1 MGYFRNPE
9 IKKEGIIWLFA
20 VLLTA
25 FLGWYLASV
34 RGLYLCL
41 FCAVIFAMIHFS
53 SSVIRYRKIAGLADE
68 VQHFLH
74 VFEYVDVG
82 GEKEGELAIL
92 RTEIRKMMNK
102 LNHQANL
109 LMEDKKYLLNS
120 IADISHQIRTPLTAI
135 NLIVSRLRGEKNE
148 ADRQRLLHELEQL
161 LVHTDWLIE
170 ALLKMAKLD
179 AGTVSMKKKTVNVS
193 DLLKKSVQDFLI
205 PMELREQNLVIDC
218 TDMVSLRGD
227 EYWLREAVG
236 NIVKN
241 CMEHTPAG
249 GEICIR
255 AAENHLYTEITVS
268 DNGAGIDKEDLPHI
282 FERFYKGKN
291 SSGSSVGIGLALA
304 RMIVVAQEG
313 TLSATNR
320 INGGAKF
327 EIRFY
332 KGTV

>member
-41 FCAVIFAMIHFS
+41 FCAVIFAVIHFS

-161 LVHTDWLIE
+161 LVHMDWLIE

-179 AGTVSMKKKTVNVS
+179 AGTVSMKKKTINVS

-249 GEICIR
+249 GEIR

-268 DNGAGIDKEDLPHI
+268 DNGVGIDKEDLPHI

>member
-41 FCAVIFAMIHFS
+41 FCAVIFAVIHFS

-161 LVHTDWLIE
+161 LVHMDWLIE

-218 TDMVSLRGD
+218 TDMVLLRGD

-255 AAENHLYTEITVS
+255 AAENHLYTEMTGS
-268 DNGAGIDKEDLPHI
+268 DKGAGIDKEDLPHI

>member
-41 FCAVIFAMIHFS
+41 FCAVIFAVIHFS

-148 ADRQRLLHELEQL
+148 ADRHRLLHELEQL
-161 LVHTDWLIE
+161 LVHMDWLIE

-179 AGTVSMKKKTVNVS
+179 AGTVSMKKKR
-193 DLLKKSVQDFLI
+193 L
-205 PMELREQNLVIDC
+205 MC
-218 TDMVSLRGD
+218 
-227 EYWLREAVG
+227 
-236 NIVKN
+236 
-241 CMEHTPAG
+241 
-249 GEICIR
+249 
-255 AAENHLYTEITVS
+255 
-268 DNGAGIDKEDLPHI
+268 
-282 FERFYKGKN
+282 
-291 SSGSSVGIGLALA
+291 
-304 RMIVVAQEG
+304 
-313 TLSATNR
+313 R
-320 INGGAKF
+320 I
-327 EIRFY
+327 Y
-332 KGTV
+332 

>member
-41 FCAVIFAMIHFS
+41 FCAVIFAVIHFS

-179 AGTVSMKKKTVNVS
+179 AGTVSMKKRR
-193 DLLKKSVQDFLI
+193 L
-205 PMELREQNLVIDC
+205 MC
-218 TDMVSLRGD
+218 
-227 EYWLREAVG
+227 
-236 NIVKN
+236 
-241 CMEHTPAG
+241 
-249 GEICIR
+249 
-255 AAENHLYTEITVS
+255 
-268 DNGAGIDKEDLPHI
+268 
-282 FERFYKGKN
+282 
-291 SSGSSVGIGLALA
+291 
-304 RMIVVAQEG
+304 
-313 TLSATNR
+313 R
-320 INGGAKF
+320 I
-327 EIRFY
+327 Y
-332 KGTV
+332 

>member
-41 FCAVIFAMIHFS
+41 FCAVIFAVIHFS

-161 LVHTDWLIE
+161 LVHMDWLIE

-255 AAENHLYTEITVS
+255 AAENYLYTEITVS

>member
-41 FCAVIFAMIHFS
+41 FCAVIFAVIHFS

-193 DLLKKSVQDFLI
+193 D
-205 PMELREQNLVIDC
+205 
-218 TDMVSLRGD
+218 
-227 EYWLREAVG
+227 
-236 NIVKN
+236 
-241 CMEHTPAG
+241 
-249 GEICIR
+249 
-255 AAENHLYTEITVS
+255 
-268 DNGAGIDKEDLPHI
+268 
-282 FERFYKGKN
+282 
-291 SSGSSVGIGLALA
+291 
-304 RMIVVAQEG
+304 
-313 TLSATNR
+313 
-320 INGGAKF
+320 
-327 EIRFY
+327 
-332 KGTV
+332 

>member
-9 IKKEGIIWLFA
+9 IKKEGILWLFA

-34 RGLYLCL
+34 RGLCLCL
-41 FCAVIFAMIHFS
+41 FCAVIFALIHFG
-53 SSVIRYRKIAGLADE
+53 SSVIRYRKIARLADE

-135 NLIVSRLRGEKNE
+135 NLIVSRLQGEKNE

-161 LVHTDWLIE
+161 LVHMDWLIE

-179 AGTVSMKKKTVNVS
+179 AGTVSMKKETVNVS
-193 DLLKKSVQDFLI
+193 DLLEKSIQDFLI
-205 PMELREQNLVIDC
+205 PMELREQNLVVDC
-218 TDMVSLRGD
+218 ADKISLSGD

-236 NIVKN
+236 NIVK
-241 CMEHTPAG
+241 
-249 GEICIR
+249 
-255 AAENHLYTEITVS
+255 HLRRPV
-268 DNGAGIDKEDLPHI
+268 
-282 FERFYKGKN
+282 ERFAFGQWKIIYIRKLQFRIMERELTKKICRIFSSVFIKGKIPPA
-291 SSGSSVGIGLALA
+291 VVWGLALRWRA
-304 RMIVVAQEG
+304 
-313 TLSATNR
+313 
-320 INGGAKF
+320 
-327 EIRFY
+327 
-332 KGTV
+332 

>member
-41 FCAVIFAMIHFS
+41 FCAVIFAVIHFS

-74 VFEYVDVG
+74 VFECVDVG

-161 LVHTDWLIE
+161 LVHMDWLIE

-255 AAENHLYTEITVS
+255 AAENHLYTEIAVS

>member
-41 FCAVIFAMIHFS
+41 FCAVIFAVIHFS

-161 LVHTDWLIE
+161 LVHMDWLIE

-241 CMEHTPAG
+241 CMEHTPDG
-249 GEICIR
+249 GVINTHVEENAVYTAITISDTGGGI
-255 AAENHLYTEITVS
+255 AE
-268 DNGAGIDKEDLPHI
+268 EDLPNI
-282 FERFYKGKN
+282 FKRFYKGRN
-291 SSGSSVGIGLALA
+291 STSQSFGIGLALA
-304 RMIVVAQEG
+304 RMIVTGHGG
-313 TLSATNR
+313 TVRAYNNR
-320 INGGAKF
+320 DGGASF
-327 EIRFY
+327 EIKFY
-332 KGTV
+332 KSTI

>member
-34 RGLYLCL
+34 RGIYLCL
-41 FCAVIFAMIHFS
+41 FCAVIFAVIHFS

-148 ADRQRLLHELEQL
+148 AGRHRLLHELEQL
-161 LVHTDWLIE
+161 LVHMDWLIE

-179 AGTVSMKKKTVNVS
+179 AGTVSMKKRR
-193 DLLKKSVQDFLI
+193 L
-205 PMELREQNLVIDC
+205 MC
-218 TDMVSLRGD
+218 
-227 EYWLREAVG
+227 
-236 NIVKN
+236 
-241 CMEHTPAG
+241 
-249 GEICIR
+249 
-255 AAENHLYTEITVS
+255 
-268 DNGAGIDKEDLPHI
+268 
-282 FERFYKGKN
+282 
-291 SSGSSVGIGLALA
+291 
-304 RMIVVAQEG
+304 
-313 TLSATNR
+313 R
-320 INGGAKF
+320 I
-327 EIRFY
+327 Y
-332 KGTV
+332 

>member
-9 IKKEGIIWLFA
+9 IKKEGILWLFA
-20 VLLTA
+20 IMLTA
-25 FLGWYLASV
+25 FFGWYSLSRTGFV
-34 RGLYLCL
+34 LCL
-41 FCAVIFAMIHFS
+41 FCGMVFAGMHFIS
-53 SSVIRYRKIAGLADE
+53 SYIRYRKIAKLADE

-92 RTEIRKMMNK
+92 RCEIRKMMNK

-135 NLIVSRLRGEKNE
+135 NLIVSRLQGENDEKN
-148 ADRQRLLHELEQL
+148 RKKLLHELEQM
-161 LVHTDWLIE
+161 LVHMDWLIE

-179 AGTVSMKKKTVNVS
+179 AGTVSMKQETVKVRS
-193 DLLKKSVQDFLI
+193 LLQKSVQDFLI
-205 PMELREQNLVIDC
+205 PMEIRGQNLVVDC
-218 TDMVSLRGD
+218 EDEVSLCAD
-227 EYWLREAVG
+227 VYWLREAIA

-241 CMEHTPAG
+241 CMEHTPTG

-255 AAENHLYTEITVS
+255 AVENHLYTEITIS
-268 DNGAGIDKEDLPHI
+268 DNGTGIDKEDLPHI

-291 SSGSSVGIGLALA
+291 SAGSSVGIGLALA

-313 TLSATNR
+313 TLSATNGAH
-320 INGGAKF
+320 GGARF

>member
-41 FCAVIFAMIHFS
+41 FCAVIFAVIHFS

-148 ADRQRLLHELEQL
+148 ADRHRLLHELEQL
-161 LVHTDWLIE
+161 LVHMDWLIE

-205 PMELREQNLVIDC
+205 P
-218 TDMVSLRGD
+218 S
-227 EYWLREAVG
+227 
-236 NIVKN
+236 
-241 CMEHTPAG
+241 
-249 GEICIR
+249 
-255 AAENHLYTEITVS
+255 
-268 DNGAGIDKEDLPHI
+268 
-282 FERFYKGKN
+282 
-291 SSGSSVGIGLALA
+291 
-304 RMIVVAQEG
+304 
-313 TLSATNR
+313 
-320 INGGAKF
+320 
-327 EIRFY
+327 
-332 KGTV
+332 

>member
-41 FCAVIFAMIHFS
+41 FCAVIFAVIHFS

-148 ADRQRLLHELEQL
+148 ADRQRLLHELKQL
-161 LVHTDWLIE
+161 LVHMDWLIE

-193 DLLKKSVQDFLI
+193 DLLKKSVQNFLI
-205 PMELREQNLVIDC
+205 PMALREQNLVIDC

-255 AAENHLYTEITVS
+255 AAENHL
-268 DNGAGIDKEDLPHI
+268 
-282 FERFYKGKN
+282 
-291 SSGSSVGIGLALA
+291 
-304 RMIVVAQEG
+304 
-313 TLSATNR
+313 
-320 INGGAKF
+320 
-327 EIRFY
+327 
-332 KGTV
+332 

>member
-41 FCAVIFAMIHFS
+41 FCAVIFAVIHFS

-161 LVHTDWLIE
+161 LVHMDWLIE

-218 TDMVSLRGD
+218 TDMVSLCGD

-236 NIVKN
+236 NIVK
-241 CMEHTPAG
+241 ELHGTYAG
-249 GEICIR
+249 RWG
-255 AAENHLYTEITVS
+255 
-268 DNGAGIDKEDLPHI
+268 DLH
-282 FERFYKGKN
+282 
-291 SSGSSVGIGLALA
+291 SGSGKSFIYGNYSFG
-304 RMIVVAQEG
+304 
-313 TLSATNR
+313 
-320 INGGAKF
+320 
-327 EIRFY
+327 
-332 KGTV
+332 

>member
-41 FCAVIFAMIHFS
+41 FCAVIFAVIHFS

-120 IADISHQIRTPLTAI
+120 IADISHQIRTTLTAI

-161 LVHTDWLIE
+161 LVHMDWLIE

-255 AAENHLYTEITVS
+255 AAENHLYTEITVW

>member
-41 FCAVIFAMIHFS
+41 FCAVIFAVIHFS

-148 ADRQRLLHELEQL
+148 ADRQRLLHEVEQL

-205 PMELREQNLVIDC
+205 PMELRE
-218 TDMVSLRGD
+218 
-227 EYWLREAVG
+227 
-236 NIVKN
+236 
-241 CMEHTPAG
+241 
-249 GEICIR
+249 
-255 AAENHLYTEITVS
+255 
-268 DNGAGIDKEDLPHI
+268 
-282 FERFYKGKN
+282 
-291 SSGSSVGIGLALA
+291 
-304 RMIVVAQEG
+304 
-313 TLSATNR
+313 
-320 INGGAKF
+320 
-327 EIRFY
+327 
-332 KGTV
+332 

>member
-41 FCAVIFAMIHFS
+41 FCAVIFAVIHFS

-148 ADRQRLLHELEQL
+148 ADRHRLLHELEQL
-161 LVHTDWLIE
+161 LVHMDWLIE

-255 AAENHLYTEITVS
+255 VAENHLYTEITVS

>member
-41 FCAVIFAMIHFS
+41 FCAVIFAVIHFS

-148 ADRQRLLHELEQL
+148 ADRHRLLHELEQL
-161 LVHTDWLIE
+161 LVHMDWLIE

-179 AGTVSMKKKTVNVS
+179 AGTVSMKKRR
-193 DLLKKSVQDFLI
+193 L
-205 PMELREQNLVIDC
+205 MC
-218 TDMVSLRGD
+218 
-227 EYWLREAVG
+227 
-236 NIVKN
+236 
-241 CMEHTPAG
+241 
-249 GEICIR
+249 
-255 AAENHLYTEITVS
+255 
-268 DNGAGIDKEDLPHI
+268 
-282 FERFYKGKN
+282 
-291 SSGSSVGIGLALA
+291 
-304 RMIVVAQEG
+304 
-313 TLSATNR
+313 R
-320 INGGAKF
+320 I
-327 EIRFY
+327 Y
-332 KGTV
+332 

>member
-1 MGYFRNPE
+1 MNDYNTAICIVGICLVITALVILINHLRT
-9 IKKEGIIWLFA
+9 KKTIDTIENMLNEAVKGNFSEKSFDETRLSSLETRFA
-20 VLLTA
+20 H
-25 FLGWYLASV
+25 YLSASV
-34 RGLYLCL
+34 VSARNVELEKD
-41 FCAVIFAMIHFS
+41 
-53 SSVIRYRKIAGLADE
+53 KIKSL
-68 VQHFLH
+68 
-74 VFEYVDVG
+74 
-82 GEKEGELAIL
+82 
-92 RTEIRKMMNK
+92 
-102 LNHQANL
+102 
-109 LMEDKKYLLNS
+109 

-135 NLIVSRLRGEKNE
+135 NLIVSRLWGEKNE

-161 LVHTDWLIE
+161 LVHMDWLIE

-291 SSGSSVGIGLALA
+291 SADSSVGIGLALA

>member
-41 FCAVIFAMIHFS
+41 FCAVIFAVIHFS

-148 ADRQRLLHELEQL
+148 ADRQRLLHELKQL
-161 LVHTDWLIE
+161 LVHMDWLIE

-179 AGTVSMKKKTVNVS
+179 AGTVSMKKRR
-193 DLLKKSVQDFLI
+193 L
-205 PMELREQNLVIDC
+205 MC
-218 TDMVSLRGD
+218 
-227 EYWLREAVG
+227 
-236 NIVKN
+236 
-241 CMEHTPAG
+241 
-249 GEICIR
+249 
-255 AAENHLYTEITVS
+255 
-268 DNGAGIDKEDLPHI
+268 
-282 FERFYKGKN
+282 
-291 SSGSSVGIGLALA
+291 
-304 RMIVVAQEG
+304 
-313 TLSATNR
+313 R
-320 INGGAKF
+320 I
-327 EIRFY
+327 Y
-332 KGTV
+332 

>member
-41 FCAVIFAMIHFS
+41 FCAVIFAVIHFS

-148 ADRQRLLHELEQL
+148 ADRHRLLHELEQL
-161 LVHTDWLIE
+161 LVHMDWLIE

-179 AGTVSMKKKTVNVS
+179 AVTVSMKKRR
-193 DLLKKSVQDFLI
+193 L
-205 PMELREQNLVIDC
+205 MC
-218 TDMVSLRGD
+218 
-227 EYWLREAVG
+227 
-236 NIVKN
+236 
-241 CMEHTPAG
+241 
-249 GEICIR
+249 
-255 AAENHLYTEITVS
+255 
-268 DNGAGIDKEDLPHI
+268 
-282 FERFYKGKN
+282 
-291 SSGSSVGIGLALA
+291 
-304 RMIVVAQEG
+304 
-313 TLSATNR
+313 R
-320 INGGAKF
+320 I
-327 EIRFY
+327 Y
-332 KGTV
+332 

>member
-41 FCAVIFAMIHFS
+41 FCAVIFAVIHFS

-102 LNHQANL
+102 LNHQVNL

-135 NLIVSRLRGEKNE
+135 NLIVSRLWGEKNE

-161 LVHTDWLIE
+161 SVHMDWLIE

-179 AGTVSMKKKTVNVS
+179 AGTVSMKKRR
-193 DLLKKSVQDFLI
+193 L
-205 PMELREQNLVIDC
+205 MC
-218 TDMVSLRGD
+218 
-227 EYWLREAVG
+227 
-236 NIVKN
+236 
-241 CMEHTPAG
+241 
-249 GEICIR
+249 
-255 AAENHLYTEITVS
+255 
-268 DNGAGIDKEDLPHI
+268 
-282 FERFYKGKN
+282 
-291 SSGSSVGIGLALA
+291 
-304 RMIVVAQEG
+304 
-313 TLSATNR
+313 R
-320 INGGAKF
+320 I
-327 EIRFY
+327 Y
-332 KGTV
+332 

>member
-41 FCAVIFAMIHFS
+41 FCAVIFAVIHFS

-135 NLIVSRLRGEKNE
+135 NLIVLRLRGEKNE

-161 LVHTDWLIE
+161 LVHMDWLIE

-255 AAENHLYTEITVS
+255 AAENHLHTEITVS

>member
-41 FCAVIFAMIHFS
+41 FCAVIFAVIHFS

-148 ADRQRLLHELEQL
+148 ADRHRLLHELKQL
-161 LVHTDWLIE
+161 LVHMDWLIE

-179 AGTVSMKKKTVNVS
+179 AGTVSMKKKT
-193 DLLKKSVQDFLI
+193 L
-205 PMELREQNLVIDC
+205 MC
-218 TDMVSLRGD
+218 
-227 EYWLREAVG
+227 
-236 NIVKN
+236 
-241 CMEHTPAG
+241 
-249 GEICIR
+249 
-255 AAENHLYTEITVS
+255 
-268 DNGAGIDKEDLPHI
+268 
-282 FERFYKGKN
+282 
-291 SSGSSVGIGLALA
+291 
-304 RMIVVAQEG
+304 
-313 TLSATNR
+313 R
-320 INGGAKF
+320 I
-327 EIRFY
+327 Y
-332 KGTV
+332 

>member
-9 IKKEGIIWLFA
+9 IKKEGILWLFA

-34 RGLYLCL
+34 KGIYLCL
-41 FCAVIFAMIHFS
+41 FCAAIFAVIHFS

-135 NLIVSRLRGEKNE
+135 NLIVSRLRGEKHE

-161 LVHTDWLIE
+161 LVHMDWLIE

-255 AAENHLYTEITVS
+255 ATENHLYTEITVS

>member
-41 FCAVIFAMIHFS
+41 FCAVIFAVIHFS

-82 GEKEGELAIL
+82 GEK
-92 RTEIRKMMNK
+92 
-102 LNHQANL
+102 
-109 LMEDKKYLLNS
+109 
-120 IADISHQIRTPLTAI
+120 
-135 NLIVSRLRGEKNE
+135 NE

-161 LVHTDWLIE
+161 LVHMDWLIE

>member
-41 FCAVIFAMIHFS
+41 FCAVIFAVIHFS

-135 NLIVSRLRGEKNE
+135 NLIVSHLRGEKNE
-148 ADRQRLLHELEQL
+148 ADRHRLLHELEQL
-161 LVHTDWLIE
+161 LVHMDWLIE

-179 AGTVSMKKKTVNVS
+179 AGTVSMKKK
-193 DLLKKSVQDFLI
+193 D
-205 PMELREQNLVIDC
+205 
-218 TDMVSLRGD
+218 G
-227 EYWLREAVG
+227 
-236 NIVKN
+236 
-241 CMEHTPAG
+241 
-249 GEICIR
+249 
-255 AAENHLYTEITVS
+255 
-268 DNGAGIDKEDLPHI
+268 
-282 FERFYKGKN
+282 
-291 SSGSSVGIGLALA
+291 
-304 RMIVVAQEG
+304 
-313 TLSATNR
+313 
-320 INGGAKF
+320 
-327 EIRFY
+327 
-332 KGTV
+332 

>member
-41 FCAVIFAMIHFS
+41 FCAVIFAVIHFS

-161 LVHTDWLIE
+161 LVHMDWLIE

-255 AAENHLYTEITVS
+255 AAENHLYPEITVS

>member
-41 FCAVIFAMIHFS
+41 FCAVIFAVIHFS

-148 ADRQRLLHELEQL
+148 ADRHRLLHELEQL
-161 LVHTDWLIE
+161 LVHMDWLIE

-179 AGTVSMKKKTVNVS
+179 AAGTVSMKKRR
-193 DLLKKSVQDFLI
+193 L
-205 PMELREQNLVIDC
+205 MC
-218 TDMVSLRGD
+218 
-227 EYWLREAVG
+227 
-236 NIVKN
+236 
-241 CMEHTPAG
+241 
-249 GEICIR
+249 
-255 AAENHLYTEITVS
+255 
-268 DNGAGIDKEDLPHI
+268 
-282 FERFYKGKN
+282 
-291 SSGSSVGIGLALA
+291 
-304 RMIVVAQEG
+304 
-313 TLSATNR
+313 R
-320 INGGAKF
+320 I
-327 EIRFY
+327 Y
-332 KGTV
+332 